1 MNKQPA
7 NQFPNQPLGTSGDLR
22 RRFLLHHVPLA
33 LASAVVLALFMSLP
47 SFDAHAYPHAD
58 IVSGT
63 FPQERREGAAT
74 GHAGG
79 QTGRTDHDGNQNG
92 LMRHGGDQAGRHSGT
107 QTEATGHGRN
117 QAEAVA
123 WGGDHAEPMGH
134 SGRGRRAVQRPGETG
149 TRGTGPGD
157 HGGGTGPRDEGADL
171 SLTRGMQQVTV
182 ATGYLG
188 LGLLAITLLLGPANL
203 LLRRRNPVSS
213 YLRRDVG
220 AWTAIFSVVHVICAV
235 LIHVSH
241 GRGLF
246 ASFVHFFVAE
256 DGRALTTSF
265 GLGNW
270 TGLAAVVIVL
280 GLLATSTD
288 AALRQ
293 LKARPWK
300 WLQRL
305 NYALFA
311 LVILHAFFYGALLR
325 MTSPFTLLLGLSVIA
340 VFVGQAVGVCLW
352 RRRCSRTA
360 ATSASAGVGERYQ
373 ESQSRPR
380 RSWPDSAARRGLE
393 LFQ

>member
-1 MNKQPA
+1 MSQQPA
-7 NQFPNQPLGTSGDLR
+7 NRSANQPLGTDGDQR
-22 RRFLLHHVPLA
+22 RRFLVHHVPLA

-47 SFDAHAYPHAD
+47 LFDAHAYPHAD

-63 FPQERREGAAT
+63 FPQQRREGAAT

-79 QTGRTDHDGNQNG
+79 QTGRTDHDGHQNG

-107 QTEATGHGRN
+107 QTGPTGHGRD
-117 QAEAVA
+117 QTEAVA
-123 WGGDHAEPMGH
+123 GGGDHAAPIGH
-134 SGRGRRAVQRPGETG
+134 SGRGRRAVRRPGEAG
-149 TRGTGPGD
+149 TMGTEPGD
-157 HGGGTGPRDEGADL
+157 HGGGDTGPRDDRADL
-171 SLTRGMQQVTV
+171 SPTRGMQQFTV

-188 LGLLAITLLLGPANL
+188 LGLLAVTLLLGPANL
-203 LLRRRNPVSS
+203 VLRRRNPVSS

-241 GRGLF
+241 GRGLIP
-246 ASFVHFFVAE
+246 SFVHFFVAE
-256 DGRALTTSF
+256 DGSALTNSF

-280 GLLATSTD
+280 GLLATSSD
-288 AALRQ
+288 VALRK

-325 MTSPFTLLLGLSVIA
+325 MTSPFTLLLILSVMA
-340 VFVGQAVGVCLW
+340 VFVGQAVGVWLW
-352 RRRCSRTA
+352 RRRYAGIA
-360 ATSASAGVGERYQ
+360 ASV
-373 ESQSRPR
+373 P
-380 RSWPDSAARRGLE
+380 
-393 LFQ
+393 

>member
-1 MNKQPA
+1 MNTPLA
-7 NQFPNQPLGTSGDLR
+7 NRWLDQPLGTGGDLR

-47 SFDAHAYPHAD
+47 LFDAHAYPHAD

-79 QTGRTDHDGNQNG
+79 QTGRTDHDGNQDG
-92 LMRHGGDQAGRHSGT
+92 PMGHGGDQAGRHSGT
-107 QTEATGHGRN
+107 HTGATGHGRD
-117 QAEAVA
+117 QPEAVA
-123 WGGDHAEPMGH
+123 GSGDHAAPIRH
-134 SGRGRRAVQRPGETG
+134 SGRKRRAVRHPGEAGTTG
-149 TRGTGPGD
+149 TPGD
-157 HGGGTGPRDEGADL
+157 HGGETAPRDDGADL
-171 SLTRGMQQVTV
+171 SLTRGMQQFTV

-188 LGLLAITLLLGPANL
+188 LGLLAVTLLLGPAHL

-220 AWTAIFSVVHVICAV
+220 AWTAICSVVHVICAG

-241 GRGLF
+241 GRGLVS
-246 ASFVHFFVAE
+246 SFVHFFVAE
-256 DGRALTTSF
+256 DGSALTNSF

-270 TGLAAVVIVL
+270 TGLAALVIVL
-280 GLLATSTD
+280 GLLAASSD
-288 AALRQ
+288 SALRK

-325 MTSPFTLLLGLSVIA
+325 MTSPFTLLLILSVMV
-340 VFVGQAVGVCLW
+340 VFVGQAVGVWLW
-352 RRRCSRTA
+352 RRRYAGIA
-360 ATSASAGVGERYQ
+360 ASV
-373 ESQSRPR
+373 P
-380 RSWPDSAARRGLE
+380 
-393 LFQ
+393 